1 MAKFNWKKKKTIAM
15 YLNKRQAIETQGNP
29 NTSPEIEILLE
40 NGNLLVVESST
51 AQLPN
56 YIITE

>member
-1 MAKFNWKKKKTIAM
+1 MAKFYWKKKKTIAM
-15 YLNKRQAIETQGNP
+15 YLNKRQAVTTQGNP
-29 NTSPEIEILLE
+29 NTSIETEVLLE